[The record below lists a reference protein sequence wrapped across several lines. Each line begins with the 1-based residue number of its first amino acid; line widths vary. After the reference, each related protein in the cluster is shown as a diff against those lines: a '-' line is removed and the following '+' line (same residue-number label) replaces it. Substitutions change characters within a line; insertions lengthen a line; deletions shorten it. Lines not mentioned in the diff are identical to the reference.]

1 MLHSKHHANVYIY
14 YLNLKTLKATV
25 NIICA
30 SYQHSAL
37 NSHFIACSAKM
48 YLGRLS
54 RFPVPVVKMLS
65 SDSGG
70 SGEAL
75 QGEGVGSRA
84 SLKGPQHWGFSST
97 RLAVQGPSRC
107 SAALVHGGRQR
118 AACPTTTLP
127 SGFVAPPKGQNP
139 WTAVQTTLEDT
150 FLLYC
155 INVSPQWL
163 PCHPLSHSHA
173 LDLSSRDLLGPLFP
187 LQTSGCSSH
196 LLLLYSLELNSLH
209 TSQSLVF

>member
-1 MLHSKHHANVYIY
+1 MY

-75 QGEGVGSRA
+75 QGEGEGSRA
-84 SLKGPQHWGFSST
+84 SLKSPQHWGFSST
-97 RLAVQGPSRC
+97 RLAGQGPSRC

-118 AACPTTTLP
+118 AACP
-127 SGFVAPPKGQNP
+127 SNH
-139 WTAVQTTLEDT
+139 
-150 FLLYC
+150 
-155 INVSPQWL
+155 SPQWFCSTSKGTE
-163 PCHPLSHSHA
+163 PMNSCPNHPRGHI
-173 LDLSSRDLLGPLFP
+173 SS
-187 LQTSGCSSH
+187 
-196 LLLLYSLELNSLH
+196 LLYQCVH
-209 TSQSLVF
+209 TMTSMSSTEPQSCPGSQL